1 MPNISEMPVPARR
14 VLNVFYV
21 LDVSGS
27 MSGAPI
33 ATLNMAMGETIE
45 ALKNEAKGNA
55 DAILRISVLQ
65 FSTGCKWVTSN
76 GPEELEGDFIWSD
89 LEAGGLTDMGAALNE
104 LDKKLS
110 RSEYLSSITGNYL
123 PVIIFMTDGYATDDY
138 SKALAKAR
146 QNRWFHRAAKIGFA
160 IGDNPDVKMI
170 SEVVGNSE
178 AVIKTDD
185 LKLFARL
192 IKFASVTSSML
203 QSKSRTTDEGVSG
216 ADIVKQ
222 ALQSTDS
229 NNVSTAEPNIQYDA
243 EEPVKEETFT
253 EFPDKDTF
261 GDW

>member
-1 MPNISEMPVPARR
+1 MPEINELGSVARR

-55 DAILRISVLQ
+55 DAIIKVAVLQ
-65 FSTGCKWVTSN
+65 FSTGSEWITNN
-76 GPEELEGDFIWSD
+76 GPEDLEGDFIWTD
-89 LEAGGLTDMGAALNE
+89 LTAGGLTDMGSALTE

-110 RSEYLSSITGNYL
+110 RSSFLSSITGNYL
-123 PVIIFMTDGYATDDY
+123 PVIIFMTDGFATDDY

-146 QNRWFHRAAKIGFA
+146 QNKWFHRATKIGFA
-160 IGDNPDVKMI
+160 IGDNPDIKMI

-178 AVIKTDD
+178 AVIKTDNLD
-185 LKLFARL
+185 LFARL

-203 QSKSRTTDEGVSG
+203 QSKSRTSDEAISG
-216 ADIVKQ
+216 AEVVKEV
-222 ALQSTDS
+222 LKSSDS
-229 NNVSTAEPNIQYDA
+229 NNDVTVDNDIQYNS
-243 EEPVKEETFT
+243 EPPAKPE
-253 EFPDKDTF
+253 DTT
-261 GDW
+261 GGWPRDDSGW